1 MRVNTVDIQLLF
13 IYYTEI
19 TISINNHHS
28 LLVIINNS
36 N

>member
-13 IYYTEI
+13 IYAEI